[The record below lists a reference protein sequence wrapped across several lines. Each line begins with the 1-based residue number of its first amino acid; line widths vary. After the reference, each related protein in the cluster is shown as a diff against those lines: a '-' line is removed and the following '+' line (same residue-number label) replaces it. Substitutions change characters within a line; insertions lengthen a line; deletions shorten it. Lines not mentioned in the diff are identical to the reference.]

1 MKTTNIFKSPGV
13 YTTERNSD
21 YWLPPEVMK
30 GLRQSGLSMTR
41 RMKVAK
47 IFKDESLYPIMK
59 DIIEANPPNTF
70 DTIGSNDT
78 LGTPGISGNHS

>member
-1 MKTTNIFKSPGV
+1 MANIFKSPGV
-13 YTTERNSD
+13 YTEERDIN

-30 GLRQSGLSMTR
+30 DIRQSGLSMTR

-47 IFKDESLYPIMK
+47 IFKDESLYPKMK
-59 DIIEANPPNTF
+59 DGP
-70 DTIGSNDT
+70 IGLNGT